1 MNSKIFG
8 TIASVALS
16 LAFQLPLHA
25 DAVTDWNEITL
36 STLASVNEARPSP
49 SSRVLAIVH
58 VAVFDAVN
66 SIEHRFSPYAVNAQP
81 VAGASPEAA
90 AIAAAYTALLSLYPS
105 QAQPLGEAYAKS
117 LAAIRDG
124 APKEKGIAVGEFV
137 ANTIVMLRASDGSNT
152 TATYDQP
159 LAPGIWRPTPP
170 AFAPAVWVAWGKVT
184 PFTLL
189 SGSQFRADPPPS
201 IYSRRYARD
210 LEEVKSLG
218 AIDSTTRT
226 PEQTEIALFWVEN
239 SQITWNHIAEIVA
252 ARHNRSLAENARLF
266 ALLNLAGADSVI
278 ASFNTKYTY
287 NLWRPISAIQEGI
300 AGGANPI
307 APDPTWTPLQPT
319 PAHPDYTSL
328 HVIYGASAATVLAS
342 FYCTDEIPFS
352 LTTAS
357 LPGVVR
363 SFHSL
368 SQALEEMSVSR
379 ICVGYHTRI
388 AVRVG
393 ARQGRAIGD
402 WVCDRFLTEDRDEHP
417 ARRRW
422 PIAW

>member
-1 MNSKIFG
+1 MNSKTFG
-8 TIASVALS
+8 IIASIALS
-16 LAFQLPLHA
+16 LVFQMPLRA
-25 DAVTDWNEITL
+25 DPVTDWNEITL
-36 STLASVNEARPSP
+36 ATLASVNEARPSP

-58 VAVFDAVN
+58 VAIYDAVN
-66 SIEHRFSPYAVNAQP
+66 SIDQRFSPYAVEAQP
-81 VAGASPEAA
+81 AVGASPEAA
-90 AIAAAYTALLSLYPS
+90 AVAAAYTALVSLYPS

-124 APKEKGIAVGEFV
+124 APKKRGITVGEFV

-152 TATYDQP
+152 AATYNQP

-184 PFTLL
+184 PFTLRR
-189 SGSQFRADPPPS
+189 GSQFRAEPPPS
-201 IYSRRYARD
+201 IYSHRYARD

-239 SQITWNHIAEIVA
+239 SQITWNRIAEIVA
-252 ARHNRSLAENARLF
+252 ARHKRSLAENARLF

-278 ASFNTKYTY
+278 ASFDTKYTY
-287 NLWRPISAIQEGI
+287 NLWRPITAIQEGI
-300 AGGANPI
+300 VSASNPI
-307 APDPTWTPLQPT
+307 APDSTWTPLQPT

-342 FYCTDEIPFS
+342 FYCTDEVPFS
-352 LTTAS
+352 LTTGS

-379 ICVGYHTRI
+379 IYVGYHTRT
-388 AVRVG
+388 AVRVA
-393 ARQGRAIGD
+393 ARQGSAIGD
-402 WVCDRFLTEDRDEHP
+402 WVCDRFLTEDRDERP
-417 ARRRW
+417 AHWR
-422 PIAW
+422 